1 MPVTRSQT
9 SPIFSAGELVVCVEK
24 NCPYAAKIM
33 QIKEHKKVLSY
44 FVHYIGWSSRTDIK
58 VAVGSEPGR
67 LFKGTVAEYVEDNR
81 DTISDAF
88 LEDYDAKSKDTPAK
102 ATPAKATPGEATAAK
117 DAPAKETPVRE
128 PPAKKRKVETPAS
141 VETPKTVESA
151 PPATKRKVETPA
163 AEISSTPQKEEEAP
177 PVTVD
182 FDWRFAFPTNLME
195 LCIEDRA
202 RIHLGQLTRL
212 PAAVTIDD
220 IVDKYEYS
228 LGLNDTNAMG
238 TSNGAEQATLQI
250 ISVNGIRDYFN
261 KVFHAQFL
269 YAAERVQYDEA
280 SKTPNFSPSGYYG
293 VVHLLRAFTTL
304 AKIIKEAG
312 VKQEFAENL
321 VCKSKIFID
330 FLSKN
335 LDDLGVEFTGDA
347 MEAD

>member
-1 MPVTRSQT
+1 MPATRTQP

-67 LFKGTVAEYVEDNR
+67 LFKGTVAEYVEENR

-88 LEDYDAKSKDTPAK
+88 LKDYDAKSKDTPAK
-102 ATPAKATPGEATAAK
+102 TTPGKATPAK

-151 PPATKRKVETPA
+151 PPAKKRKVETPA
-163 AEISSTPQKEEEAP
+163 AEVSSTPQKEEEAP
-177 PVTVD
+177 SVTVD

-220 IVDKYEYS
+220 IVEKYEDS
-228 LGLNDTNAMG
+228 LGLNDTNAVG
-238 TSNGAEQATLQI
+238 TSNGAEQAELQI
-250 ISVNGIRDYFN
+250 ITVDGIRDYFN
-261 KVFHAQFL
+261 KVLHAQFL
-269 YAAERVQYDEA
+269 YAAEREQYDEA
-280 SKTPNFSPSGYYG
+280 SKTPDFSPSGYYG

-304 AKIIKEAG
+304 AKTIKEAG
-312 VKQEFAENL
+312 VKQEFAEKL
-321 VCKSKIFID
+321 VSNSKIFID

-335 LDDLGVEFTGDA
+335 LDDLGVEYTGDGV
-347 MEAD
+347 ETD

>member
-1 MPVTRSQT
+1 MPITRSQS
-9 SPIFSAGELVVCVEK
+9 SPTFSAGELVVCVEK
-24 NCPYAAKIM
+24 DCPYAAKIM

-151 PPATKRKVETPA
+151 PPATKRKVETREAP
-163 AEISSTPQKEEEAP
+163 STPQKMEDAP
-177 PVTVD
+177 SLTVD
-182 FDWRFAFPTNLME
+182 FDWRFAFPTNLRE

-220 IVDKYEYS
+220 IVDKYEDS
-228 LGLNDTNAMG
+228 LGLNDTNVVG
-238 TSNGAEQATLQI
+238 TSNRAKQAELQI

-269 YAAERVQYDEA
+269 YAAEREQFDKA
-280 SKTPNFSPSGYYG
+280 SKTPDFSPSGYYG

-304 AKIIKEAG
+304 SKMIEEAG
-312 VKQEFAENL
+312 VKQEFAEKL
-321 VCKSKIFID
+321 VSNSKIFID

-335 LDDLGVEFTGDA
+335 LDDLGVEYTGDA
-347 MEAD
+347 METD